1 MAKKQLKPLA
11 AALGTTFAVTL
22 AASPLANAAENPFSV
37 TTFESGYM
45 VSGEHGAEG
54 KCGEAKCGG
63 DKPEAEGKCG
73 GEKSDA
79 EGKCGGEKAEGEGK
93 CGGDKTES
101 EGKCG
106 EGKCGGD
113 K

>member
-1 MAKKQLKPLA
+1 MAKKQLKPVA

-54 KCGEAKCGG
+54 KCG
-63 DKPEAEGKCG
+63 